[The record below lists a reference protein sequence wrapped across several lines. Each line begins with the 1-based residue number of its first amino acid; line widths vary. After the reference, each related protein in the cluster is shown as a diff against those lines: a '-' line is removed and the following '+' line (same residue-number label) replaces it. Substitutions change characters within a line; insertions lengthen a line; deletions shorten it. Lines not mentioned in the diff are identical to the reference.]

1 MMNSQKVVILAKAG
15 IQNLLGKSWTPASA
29 GVTDLFSGI
38 YYGFPKSQSFTK
50 FLIFNLIFMPIT
62 TKKGDKG
69 FTSLLGGRRV
79 PKFHLRPETYG
90 TLDELNS
97 FLGMARAVSK
107 DRTVKETLLTIQN
120 HLFIIGSALALSGK
134 DRTLLKREVTQKEV
148 DWLPRL
154 SVAFEVSLMTE
165 PKFIIYGETYVSSI
179 LDVARAV
186 SRRAERRVA
195 EMKSKRML
203 SNLKILEYLNRLSDV
218 LYLLARY
225 EERKAGVKPRHPSY

>member
-1 MMNSQKVVILAKAG
+1 
-15 IQNLLGKSWTPASA
+15 
-29 GVTDLFSGI
+29 
-38 YYGFPKSQSFTK
+38 
-50 FLIFNLIFMPIT
+50 MPIT

-69 FTSLLGGRRV
+69 FTGLLGGRRV
-79 PKFHLRPETYG
+79 PKFHLRPEAYG

-97 FLGMARAVSK
+97 FLGMARAVSR
-107 DRTVKETLLTIQN
+107 DRRVKETLLAIQN

-134 DRTLLKREVTQKEV
+134 DRTLLKGEITQKEV
-148 DWLPRL
+148 DWLTGL
-154 SVAFEVSLMTE
+154 STDFEASLNLE

-186 SRRAERRVA
+186 SRRAERKVA

-203 SNLKILEYLNRLSDV
+203 SNPKILEYLNRLSDV

-225 EERKAGVKPRHPSY
+225 EEKEVGRKPRHPSY

>member
-1 MMNSQKVVILAKAG
+1 
-15 IQNLLGKSWTPASA
+15 
-29 GVTDLFSGI
+29 
-38 YYGFPKSQSFTK
+38 
-50 FLIFNLIFMPIT
+50 MPIT

-107 DRTVKETLLTIQN
+107 DGMVRETLLTIQN
-120 HLFIIGSALALSGK
+120 HLFIIGSSLAISGK
-134 DRTLLKREVTQKEV
+134 DKTLLKREVAQKEV
-148 DWLPRL
+148 DWLTRL
-154 SVAFEVSLMTE
+154 STDFEVSLTPE

-203 SNLKILEYLNRLSDV
+203 ANPRILEYLNRLSDV

-225 EERKAGVKPRHPSY
+225 EEKKAGVKPRHPSY